1 MLLGD
6 RASPPEPVPVALRG
20 AGAAG
25 STGGPLVNPGRAGG
39 CFCPFFLPSF
49 PPREIWL
56 TGDPSTSC
64 STRVGVSGQDGWKFL
79 PHLCRVAVPFLH
91 RAQERRQL
99 RFERGAAPHPRGSL
113 TLSCLKSR
121 YSCFESQSCPRLV
134 WDAVISLQES
144 WFPVCSQISWLVCS
158 GESRGSNLGYCCPRI
173 PPTLSSLGQD
183 KLHSQVSSLKTC
195 GVFCVGQTDLCQW
208 LQLMYQTPPEKEAWV
223 PRGRFCSRSG
233 DPQQNPVGILLCLP
247 RECQSEP

>member
-6 RASPPEPVPVALRG
+6 RASPPEPVPMALRG

-39 CFCPFFLPSF
+39 CFCLFFLPSF
-49 PPREIWL
+49 LPREIWL
-56 TGDPSTSC
+56 TGDSFTSC

-158 GESRGSNLGYCCPRI
+158 GESRGSNLGYYCPRI
-173 PPTLSSLGQD
+173 PPTLCSLGQD

-195 GVFCVGQTDLCQW
+195 GIFCVGQTDLCQW
-208 LQLMYQTPPEKEAWV
+208 LQLMYQTPPEREAWV

-233 DPQQNPVGILLCLP
+233 DPQQNPVGILLWPALSAQ
-247 RECQSEP
+247 RM